1 MKTLQLI
8 HVTLVSLWLECHSV
22 LVKVA
27 VVGVDLSLH
36 ARVRMLI
43 LKVSRIK
50 PFPRSGNVCPT
61 LDDPANGNLVLSG
74 NTFGETALYTCN
86 TGFIL
91 VGDSTLTCRGD
102 GQWSGSPP
110 VCNRKYLSK
119 MYTRLLLGK
128 GRGVSINYL

>member
-22 LVKVA
+22 FVKVT
-27 VVGVDLSLH
+27 VLGVDLSLH

-43 LKVSRIK
+43 LKVSCLK
-50 PFPRSGNVCPT
+50 PFPHSDNVCPT
-61 LDDPANGNLVLSG
+61 LVPPANGNLVLSG
-74 NTFGETALYTCN
+74 NTVGETASYTCN

-91 VGDSTLTCRGD
+91 EGDSTLTCGED

-110 VCNRKYLSK
+110 VCNRK
-119 MYTRLLLGK
+119 
-128 GRGVSINYL
+128 